1 VVFCP
6 RTRKE
11 AGGEERMKPKPTT
24 SIDTELS
31 YGQRA
36 LWFLDRLAPGNAAY
50 IIAGAARVV
59 GPFDP
64 AALRRAVVALASRHP
79 ALRSTFRDTEDGPVQ
94 RMCAEGLPGNV
105 EIVEEDGAALSAP
118 ERVKRLSEIAFQP
131 FDLATG
137 PLLRVGL
144 LRFPGSQPSEA
155 GYLLSLSVHHIVS
168 DFWSL
173 AVILRDLGA
182 LYAAELGGTEPAL
195 LLAPP
200 PEIGIA
206 EIVHRERESLAGERG
221 EEIFASWRQAL
232 DGFPV
237 VLELPTDRQRPAAQG
252 FRGASLPLRLDPTV
266 ADAVRRRTRKRG
278 ATLYMGLLAAFDAV
292 LARHSHQEKLLVGC
306 PTTGRGD
313 ASLAGLV
320 GYLVNPVPIPGDLSG
335 DPDFGELL
343 ARVRAAALGAF
354 GRQAY
359 PFPLLAERLQPE
371 RDSSRSPLFQ
381 VLLVLQKGRRA
392 EEEGLAALS
401 VGESGVPLELGGGAL
416 RLESLALDEP
426 GAQLDLQVML
436 AETAHGIAGRW
447 LYDRDLFEPAT
458 MERMAGHF
466 ANLLGFLAADTADA
480 FATPLSELPLLG
492 PAERAQLTAWADGG
506 LLEPGASCLHERV
519 FAQAARTPE
528 DIALWAGER
537 RLTYSELAAGARRIA
552 GHLRALG
559 VGPEMRVGLCSERTP
574 EMILGLLGILAAGGA
589 YVPLDP
595 AYPAERLALM
605 LEDSGAALV
614 LVSGGAAGR
623 LPAGTRT
630 VFLEQ
635 ALEEALAGGEPDEG
649 TRRHPEPAN
658 LAYLIYTSGS
668 TGRPKAVAIAHG
680 SASALVTWAAA
691 AFSPAELSGV
701 LAATSIAFDLS
712 VFEIFV
718 PLSLG
723 GTVILAENA
732 LGLPQLP
739 ARGAVTLVN
748 TVPSAMAE
756 LVRSGA
762 LPPSVRTVNLAGE
775 PLPGSLARQIHAI
788 GVGRLLN
795 LYGPSEDTTYSTQ
808 AAVLPAGSGEP
819 GEPGEPVIGRP
830 LPGGRA
836 YVVDPRQQPAP
847 LGVPGE
853 LWLGGAGLARGYL
866 GRPELT
872 AARFVPDPWSGVPG
886 ARLYRTG
893 DLVRFL
899 LAGDLMFLGRL
910 DHQVKVRGFRIELG
924 EVESALAALPGVR
937 AAVVLARDEAP
948 IGSGKRLVAYVS
960 GDGIDPEGLRAGLA
974 ASLPGYMVPPAFVL
988 LPALPLTPNGKA
1000 DRRALAGIAPGTA
1013 AGPGHGGYVAPRTA
1027 TETLLAAIWVEVLRA
1042 ERVGVTDDFFQ
1053 LGGHSLL
1060 ATQVASRVRRALG
1073 VEIAVRRLFEARTV
1087 ATLALEI
1094 EGLQTAAASD
1104 ASDASN
1110 ASNAADARF
1119 AAAASSRE
1127 PASRDPRLD
1136 GWFEAPP
1143 SFAQERLWFLDRL
1156 EPGTAAYNV
1165 PVALRLGGRLE
1176 VAALAAAL
1184 ASVVSRHEA
1193 LRTTFTETS
1202 GRPLQVIGPARAA
1215 GWSLPVVDLAALP
1228 EIRREDAALA
1238 LAREEAALPF
1248 DLGRGPLLRAALVR
1262 LSPKAATGPREG
1274 DHLLLLTLHHI
1285 VTDGWSMGV
1294 LVREVGEVY
1303 GALWT
1308 GRPAVLPELP
1318 LQYRDYAAW
1327 QRDWLA
1333 GEVLRG
1339 QLAWWRE
1346 RLSGMPPL
1354 LELPTDRPRPAVQ
1367 GTAGGSL
1374 AVALPEGLTA
1384 SLYQL
1389 AEGGISDISG
1399 TASLFMVL
1407 LAGFQ
1412 ALLARHA
1419 GQSRVVVGSPVANR
1433 NHRRIEDLIG
1443 LFANTL
1449 ALPGDLSGDPPFAG
1463 LLARARETALGA
1475 YSHQELP
1482 FEKLVEELSPGRSL
1496 AHTPLFQ
1503 VLLVLQNADMGPPA
1517 LPGLTSTLLD
1527 IPSGMEKFDLT
1538 LDLQERAG
1546 GLAGKLTYR
1555 LDLFDPPTVERLFSH
1570 FVNLLAGA
1578 VADPAVRLAD
1588 LPLLSAAERAQLA
1601 EWSGTA
1607 SMEEPKSTLQN
1618 PLAASCA
1625 RVPER
1630 VALVTATSHLS
1641 YGELASGTR
1650 RIASR
1655 LHALGA
1661 GPEVRIGLASARS
1674 EEMVLGLLGILAAGA
1689 AYVPLDPAYP
1699 AERLALLL
1707 ADSGAD
1713 LVLAGRSVLER
1724 VPAGARVVLLE
1735 DLLASPHVQAGLES
1749 SLPVAQ
1755 PGNLAYL
1762 IYTSGSTGRPKAVA
1776 IAHAS
1781 AFALVRWAAEA
1792 FSPEELSGV
1801 LAATSIAFD
1810 LSVFE
1815 LFVPLVLGGTVL
1827 LADNALALPGLPARD
1842 AVTLVNTVPSAM
1854 AELLRDGALPA
1865 AVRTVNLAGEPLVSS
1880 LARQV
1885 AAAGVGRL
1893 LNLYGPSEDT
1903 TYSTWEAVAAF
1914 GPREPGIGRPISG
1927 GRAYVVDPG
1936 LQLAP
1941 PGVPGELWLGGAGL
1955 ARGYLGRPE
1964 GTAERFVP
1972 DPWSGLPGERLY
1984 RTGDLVR
1991 FRPEGEPTGELMFLG
2006 RLDHQVKV
2014 RGFRIELG
2022 EVEAALAGLPGV
2034 REAVVL
2040 ARDENTVGIAGTAG
2054 KRLVAYVS
2062 GDRIGAE
2069 GLREQLAASLPEHMV
2084 PSVFVLLPALPLTPN
2099 GKVDRRML
2107 AGIAAEPGAGTGVSY
2122 TPPRTPTEALLA
2134 AIWMEVLGV
2143 DRVGMEDDFFL
2154 LGGHSLLA
2162 TQVVSRLRRTL
2173 GVEVSVRR
2181 LFEARTVAALARE
2194 VEMAPAAAA
2203 PAASASSA
2211 SAASAAIPPL
2221 LPVPRLPEGTELPL
2235 SFAQERLWFLDQL
2248 EPGSAAYNMAA
2259 GLSLTGRLDLPALS
2273 ASLGEVVRRHEALR
2287 TTFRAGAEGAVQL
2300 VGGTAGELPLPR
2312 RLPVVDLRGLPAGR
2326 RESAARKLLA
2336 AAALQP
2342 FDLARGPLLRARLF
2356 RLTADE
2362 HVFFLCLHHIVADGW
2377 SIGLLVREVAA
2388 LYPAFLA
2395 GLPSPLPELPIQYG
2409 DFSVWQR
2416 RWLSGETLARR
2427 VAWWREHLQ
2436 GIPPLEL
2443 PTDRLRPAD
2452 GFHGGGE
2459 MREVALPTALLGS
2472 LRALAAE
2479 RRGTLFM
2486 VLLAGFEALLGRYSG
2501 QTDLAVGSVVA
2512 NRGRVEVEELIGF
2525 FVNTLA
2531 LRARLDGDPAYS
2543 EILDRVRETTLA
2555 AYAREDVPFELLVEA
2570 LAPRR
2575 DLARTPLFDA
2585 VLNVQPAGLTAP
2597 LSLPGLDLRP
2607 VTLPPGPAKFDL
2619 TLNLFESAEGLVGNL
2634 AYRPELFDAAT
2645 IERLA
2650 GHFATLLAGAA
2661 ADPGCRLSRL
2671 PLLTAA
2677 ERQAL
2682 LEGNATAVRYPG
2694 SGTLSE
2700 RFAAQAEESPD
2711 AVALVFD
2718 RAALTYRRLAAES
2731 RSLAR
2736 RLRWLGV
2743 GPEVPVGICL
2753 ERSFDL
2759 VIGLSAILEAGGA
2772 YVPLDPSYPRER
2784 LAGMLADAGA
2794 PVVLTWRR
2802 LEEVLPAHAGR
2813 TVFLDEPIGDIGDI
2827 GEALDAAPAPVQ
2839 AGLDNLAYVIF
2850 TSGSTGRPKGAM
2862 NSHRGIVNRLL
2873 WMQETYG
2880 LTPADR
2886 VLQKT
2891 PFSFDVS
2898 VWEFFWPLLTGACL
2912 VVARP
2917 GEHQAPA
2924 RLARTI
2930 LEESVTTLH
2939 FVPAM
2944 LQAFLEEPSAARCR
2958 SVRRVMASGEA
2969 LPLALQNR
2977 FFERLPDAALHNL
2990 YGPTEAAVDVT
3001 FWACERDSARTAVP
3015 IGRPVANTALHLLDA
3030 GFEPVPIGVPGELV
3044 LGGVQVGRGYFG
3056 RPELTAERFVPDPAG
3071 ETGGRAYRTGD
3082 LVRRLP
3088 GGEVEFLGRIDH
3100 QVKIRGLR
3108 IELGEIESALARH
3121 PAVQEA
3127 VVLAEASP
3135 SGDGPTGD
3143 AADRRLVAYVVPEA
3157 RRAAPLRARLRLERE
3172 GRLTAS
3178 DLHELPNGMAVA
3190 HRNRGET
3197 EFLYREIFVDEG
3209 YLRHGI
3215 AVADGDTIFDV
3226 GANIGLFALFAGRRA
3241 RGVRIFA
3248 FEPIPE
3254 VFAAL
3259 RLNAALH
3266 GLDARLFDCGVAEA
3280 AGRAEFTYYP
3290 HATLISGRFADGA
3303 QEREVVRSFVE
3314 SQAQEDDG
3322 AAELGAD
3329 RLEEMLTERLEAR
3342 QVICEL
3348 RTLSEVIAAEGV
3360 ARIDLLK
3367 IDVEK
3372 SELAVLAGL
3381 AEEDWGKVRQVVLEV
3396 HDVEGRLAEVLALL
3410 ERHGFE
3416 VAAEQDLELSGTAL
3430 YNLYARRPT
3439 VAGES
3444 RVATPPEPA
3453 WESAG
3458 ALVADVTAALRTELP
3473 EFMVPAAFTVLEAF
3487 PLSPSGKV
3495 DRRALA
3501 GSSSAAAAAPGAR
3514 KAPSRPMERLLAGL
3528 WAELLR
3534 RDPEEIGAE
3543 DNFFVLGGHSLLGAR
3558 LLSRLESRLE
3568 VEIPLRRLFT
3578 SPILADLAREV
3589 EAAVAAK
3596 GKAAGLL
3603 PLDVSG
3609 APGAPLARPAEL
3621 PLSFSQER
3629 LWFLDQLEPGSAVYN
3644 VPALIGL
3651 RGELSLGAIAAA
3663 LDGIVRRHEVLRTTF
3678 ARAAG
3683 ASDRPIQ
3690 VIAAERRV
3698 EIPIVDLGALPAP
3711 LRRATAESLTRAEAG
3726 RPFDLGAGPLLR
3738 ALLVRLTTPAPDVRG
3753 EHLALLNLHHIVADG
3768 WSTGVLIGELAALYT
3783 ACLTRQTS
3791 PLPALP
3797 WQYADYALWQRQLLA
3812 GPELERQLGWWR
3824 EHLAGAPEALELPT
3838 DRPRPAVQS
3847 FRGARLPFVLPAG
3860 LTAAARRLSEESG
3873 ASLFMTLLA
3882 VFQALLARLSGQDD
3896 LTVGSPIAGRRRPEV
3911 YGLIGFFVNTLVL
3924 RLQLTDR
3931 ADLRGLL
3938 ARTRESTLGAFE
3950 NQDVPFERLVEALRP
3965 ARQLARTPLFQVMFV
3980 LQNAPSTNLVLPGL
3994 DLAALPVEIGVAR
4007 FDLTFVLREGEGGL
4021 AGGIEYNRDLFDVP
4035 TVARLAAHFET
4046 LLEAAVAA
4054 PDRAVTEL
4062 PLLSPAERHQALRE
4076 WNDRAEEYPKEGLVP
4091 SLLAAVAAARPD
4103 APALGLGLGGERMSY
4118 RELELRATR
4127 IARHLVAAGVG
4138 PDDLV
4143 GIAIERSFAMV
4154 AALLGIWKAGAA
4166 YLPLDVHLPP
4176 ERLAFL
4182 LADGAVEIVLTQE
4195 SLEAALPA
4203 APEFRGRTLRVE
4215 DLWAGEPAGVRADL
4229 SDFPELPDRAAYV
4242 IYTSG
4247 STGRPKGV
4255 VISHR
4260 ALGNRL
4266 RFAQTVELSPGDSFV
4281 QKTTTSFDA
4290 SVCEIFSPLLTG
4302 GTVVL
4307 ARPGGEREPAY
4318 LVDLVR
4324 DWRIPHMSFT
4334 MAMLGTL
4341 LDEQSLAGCDSLRT
4355 VLVGGEA
4362 MPPDLPARFH
4372 AQSSAE
4378 IFNRYGPT
4386 ETTIS
4391 ITSWRSER
4399 GCQGRTV
4406 PIGRPIARTEIH
4418 VLDHA
4423 LQPVP
4428 VGVAGELA
4436 IGGVG
4441 LARGYLARPD
4451 VTAERFV
4458 PHPFCGEPG
4467 ARLYL
4472 SGDLVRFRPDGALE
4486 FLGRTDN
4493 QVKIRGFRVELGEI
4507 ETALEEHPA
4516 VAQVAVVDLPDP
4528 GTSSKRLVA
4537 YFVPHP
4543 EGDLAPRELQ
4553 EYLATKV
4560 PGYMVPAVFV
4570 RLDAMPLTPTG
4581 KTDRQALPEPAAE
4594 RPAAAWEAPRTPI
4607 EEVLA
4612 GIWEELLGVRQVDR
4626 RDSFFELG
4634 GHSLLATRLVSR
4646 LREAAAV
4653 ELPLKAVFEAP
4664 TLAGLAELVEAGW
4677 RDGGAPSAPPI
4688 RPVPRRRDLP
4698 LSFSQERLWFLE
4710 QLEPGNASYHLPVA
4724 VRFKGRL
4731 EAAALAGA
4739 LAAIVARHEALRTR
4753 FVTVEGRPAQAI
4765 SARVSLGLPSVDLS
4779 LLTADREE
4787 EVRRLALEAAR
4798 QPFDLERG
4806 PLLRT
4811 RLLRLGEEENVLLL
4825 SMHHIV
4831 SDGWS
4836 MGVLVRELGALYRA
4850 AVEGR
4855 PSPLPALPI
4864 QYPDFAVWQRE
4875 WLSGEVLAAELA
4887 WWRERLAGAPAVLK
4901 LPTDRPR
4908 PAVARFRG
4916 AGLPFHLPAA
4926 VTAGLEAL
4934 CRRRGVTP
4942 FMALLGGFSAL
4953 LWRWAGQDDLVVGTP
4968 IAGRTQREIEGLIGF
4983 FVNTLALRTDLSGEP
4998 GFAELLA
5005 RVREGALAAYA
5016 HPDVPFDKLV
5026 EVLAPERSLAHAP
5039 LFQVFLV
5046 LQNTPAETLRLPGL
5060 DLEPV
5065 ELGTGAAK
5073 FDLTLALGSTP
5084 DGLSGVWEYDRDLFD
5099 PATIARLGGQLG
5111 RLLEAAVAAPE
5122 ARIGALSL
5130 LSAAERQQLV
5140 EWNGTAAAYREVSLA
5155 GLLAEQAAR
5164 TPDAAAV
5171 VFEDEVLS
5179 YGGLAARA
5187 GRLAGEL
5194 RLMGVGPEVRVGICA
5209 ERSLG
5214 LLVGL
5219 VAILEA
5225 GGAYVPLDPS
5235 YPADRLAFM
5244 LEDSGV
5250 PVLLTEGSLA
5260 GNLPVDGLRVLHL
5273 DRPLP
5278 ASAPYVSEP
5287 AKIDPDQLAYVIYT
5301 SGSTGRPKGAMN
5313 AHRGIVNRLLWMR
5326 ERYAVGPGDRV
5337 LQKTPVSFD
5346 VSVWELFVPLVTGA
5360 CLVVARPG
5368 GHQDPAYLVE
5378 TIARQAITLL
5388 HFVPA
5393 MLSAFLE
5400 APGVESCTA
5409 VRQVIAS
5416 GEALPSDLERRFFSR
5431 LTRPE
5436 ARLDNLYGPTEAAVE
5451 VTFWSCDREGTA
5463 GRVPIGRPVANT
5475 AIHLLGRDLRPVPPG
5490 GLGELAIAGVQVGR
5504 GYLGRPELTA
5514 ERFLPDPFADRPGA
5528 RLYLTGDLARHLP
5541 DGPIEYLGRIDH
5553 QVKLRGFRIEL
5564 GEIESALLGH
5574 PGVRDAAA
5582 LVRPM
5587 RDGAPG
5593 DLLLVAYVVPE
5604 RIGEDLEGSLR
5615 SFLGERLPAH
5625 MLPAVFV
5632 LLPHLPL
5639 TPNGKVDRRALPAPD
5654 WRAGSS
5660 YVAPRTPLEE
5670 VLASFFAEIL
5680 GLEQVGVE
5688 DGFFKLGGHS
5698 LLAAQLVA
5706 KVRGAFQVELPLR
5719 RLFETPT
5726 VSAVAAAVAA
5736 AEGKPGQ
5743 NDKIARIL
5751 LRVHRMA
5758 AEKRLAEVGDT
5769 GGIGDMDENAVTAG
5783 RPS

>member
-1 VVFCP
+1 M
-6 RTRKE
+6 T
-11 AGGEERMKPKPTT
+11 PKSATP
-24 SIDTELS
+24 IDIRLS

-79 ALRSTFRDTEDGPVQ
+79 ALRSTFKDTEDGPVQ
-94 RMCAEGLPGNV
+94 RVGPKSLSEHV
-105 EIVEEDGAALSAP
+105 EIVEEDGAALSAS
-118 ERVKRLSEIAFQP
+118 ERVERLSEIAFRP

-144 LRFPGSQPSEA
+144 LRFRGGPDSEPAEA

-182 LYAAELGGTEPAL
+182 LYAAELGET
-195 LLAPP
+195 APLP
-200 PEIGIA
+200 PLSEIGIA
-206 EIVHRERESLAGERG
+206 EIVRREEASLAGERG

-232 DGFPV
+232 DGFPF
-237 VLELPTDRQRPAAQG
+237 VLELPTDRPRPAAQG
-252 FRGASLPLRLDPTV
+252 FRGASLPLHLDPRV

-313 ASLAGLV
+313 AALAGLV

-335 DPDFGELL
+335 DPAFGELL

-371 RDSSRSPLFQ
+371 RDPSRSPLFQ

-401 VGESGVPLELGGGAL
+401 VGEAGVPLELGGGVL
-416 RLESLALDEP
+416 RLESIALDEP

-458 MERMAGHF
+458 MARMAGHF
-466 ANLLGFLAADTADA
+466 AHLLGFLADADE

-492 PAERAQLTAWADGG
+492 AAERAQLTAWADGG
-506 LLEPGASCLHERV
+506 ILAPGASCLHERV
-519 FAQAARTPE
+519 FAQAARTPGE
-528 DIALWAGER
+528 IALWAGER
-537 RLTYSELAAGARRIA
+537 QLTYAELAAGARRIA
-552 GHLRALG
+552 GHLRSLG
-559 VGPEMRVGLCSERTP
+559 VGPEVRVGLCSERTP
-574 EMILGLLGILAAGGA
+574 QMILGLLGILAAGGA

-595 AYPAERLALM
+595 AYPAERLAFM

-614 LVSGGAAGR
+614 LVSTGAGGR

-630 VFLEQ
+630 VALAE
-635 ALEEALAGGEPDEG
+635 ALEEAPAG
-649 TRRHPEPAN
+649 RAPETWRGPELGN

-668 TGRPKAVAIAHG
+668 TGRPKAVAIAHA
-680 SASALVTWAAA
+680 SASALVTWAAG

-732 LGLPQLP
+732 LALPQLP
-739 ARGAVTLVN
+739 ARDAVTLVN

-756 LVRSGA
+756 LVRGGA
-762 LPPSVRTVNLAGE
+762 LSPSVRTVNLAGE
-775 PLPGSLARQIHAI
+775 PLPGSLARQIHAA

-795 LYGPSEDTTYSTQ
+795 LYGPSEDTTYSTW
-808 AAVLPAGSGEP
+808 AAILPAGSGEP
-819 GEPGEPVIGRP
+819 GEPGEPAIGRP

-866 GRPELT
+866 GQPERT
-872 AARFVPDPWSGVPG
+872 AERFVPDPWSGVPG

-893 DLVRFL
+893 DLVRFRTGDAAGD
-899 LAGDLMFLGRL
+899 LAGSLMFLGRL

-924 EVESALAALPGVR
+924 EVESALVALPGVR
-937 AAVVLARDEAP
+937 EAVVLAREEASADNP
-948 IGSGKRLVAYVS
+948 GKRLVAYVS

-974 ASLPGYMVPPAFVL
+974 ARLPGYLVPSAFVL

-1000 DRRALAGIAPGTA
+1000 DRRALAGVAPEQTA
-1013 AGPGHGGYVAPRTA
+1013 GSGAGYVAPRTA
-1027 TETLLAAIWVEVLRA
+1027 TETLLAAIWAEVLHA

-1060 ATQVASRVRRALG
+1060 ATQVASRVRRAFG

-1094 EGLQTAAASD
+1094 EGIQAAADTPS
-1104 ASDASN
+1104 AGVSLEPVSP
-1110 ASNAADARF
+1110 AREVF
-1119 AAAASSRE
+1119 
-1127 PASRDPRLD
+1127 LD
-1136 GWFEAPP
+1136 GRLEAPP

-1165 PVALRLGGRLE
+1165 PVALWLGGPLE
-1176 VAALAAAL
+1176 IAALAAAL
-1184 ASVVSRHEA
+1184 ASVVARHEA
-1193 LRTTFTETS
+1193 LRTTFIETS
-1202 GRPLQVIGPARAA
+1202 GRPVQLIGPVRAA
-1215 GWSLPVVDLAALP
+1215 VWNLPVVDLAALP
-1228 EIRREDAALA
+1228 ETRREETALT
-1238 LAREEAALPF
+1238 LAGEEAALPF
-1248 DLGRGPLLRAALVR
+1248 DLERGPLLRSALVR
-1262 LSPKAATGPREG
+1262 LSPPAARGLREG

-1303 GALWT
+1303 GALLA
-1308 GRPAVLPELP
+1308 GRPPVLPELP
-1318 LQYRDYAAW
+1318 LQYRDYAIW
-1327 QRDWLA
+1327 QREWLA

-1354 LELPTDRPRPAVQ
+1354 LDLPTDRPRPAVQ

-1389 AEGGISDISG
+1389 AEGGISGVSGISG

-1443 LFANTL
+1443 LFVNTL
-1449 ALPGDLSGDPPFAG
+1449 ALPGDLSGDPPFAV

-1517 LPGLTSTLLD
+1517 LPGLTATLLD

-1538 LDLQERAG
+1538 LDLQEQAG

-1555 LDLFDPPTVERLFSH
+1555 LDLFDPPTVERLFGH
-1570 FVNLLAGA
+1570 FVHLLAGA

-1601 EWSGTA
+1601 EWSGTTGT
-1607 SMEEPKSTLQN
+1607 EEREGTLQN
-1618 PLAASCA
+1618 PLAVSCA

-1630 VALVTATSHLS
+1630 VALVTATAHLS
-1641 YGELASGTR
+1641 YGELARGAR

-1707 ADSGAD
+1707 ADSGAA

-1724 VPAGARVVLLE
+1724 VPAAARVVLLK
-1735 DLLASPHVQAGLES
+1735 DLLAGPHLQADLES

-1781 AFALVRWAAEA
+1781 ASALVRWAAET

-1815 LFVPLVLGGTVL
+1815 LFVPLVLGGTVI
-1827 LADNALALPGLPARD
+1827 LADNALALPGLPARE

-1854 AELLRDGALPA
+1854 AELLRDEALPA
-1865 AVRTVNLAGEPLVSS
+1865 SVRTVNLAGEPLSGN

-1903 TYSTWEAVAAF
+1903 TYSTWEAVAAT
-1914 GPREPGIGRPISG
+1914 GSREPGIGRPISG

-1991 FRPEGEPTGELMFLG
+1991 FLPEGERMGELMFLG

-2034 REAVVL
+2034 REAAVL
-2040 ARDENTVGIAGTAG
+2040 ARDEPG
-2054 KRLVAYVS
+2054 RLIAYVS
-2062 GDRIGAE
+2062 GDGVDAE
-2069 GLREQLAASLPEHMV
+2069 GLREQLAASLPGYMV

-2099 GKVDRRML
+2099 GKVDRRAL
-2107 AGIAAEPGAGTGVSY
+2107 AGVAPEPGAGMGVSS
-2122 TPPRTPTEALLA
+2122 TAPRTATEALLA
-2134 AIWMEVLGV
+2134 AIWTEVLGV

-2194 VEMAPAAAA
+2194 VETAPASAA
-2203 PAASASSA
+2203 PAGSAAAVAAGASAGSAA
-2211 SAASAAIPPL
+2211 SAASAGIPPL
-2221 LPVPRLPEGTELPL
+2221 LPVPRLPDGTALPL

-2259 GLSLTGRLDLPALS
+2259 GLRLTGRLDLPALS

-2287 TTFRAGAEGAVQL
+2287 TTFRAGAEGAVQV
-2300 VGGTAGELPLPR
+2300 VGGTVGAVGELPLPR

-2342 FDLARGPLLRARLF
+2342 FDLVRGPLVRARLF

-2362 HVFFLCLHHIVADGW
+2362 HVLFLCLHHIVADGW

-2395 GLPSPLPELPIQYG
+2395 GLPSPLAELPIQYG

-2443 PTDRLRPAD
+2443 PTDRLRPAE

-2459 MREVALPTALLGS
+2459 MREVAFPTALLAA
-2472 LRALAAE
+2472 LRTLAAE

-2486 VLLAGFEALLGRYSG
+2486 VLLAGFEALLSRYSG

-2531 LRARLDGDPAYS
+2531 LRARLDGDPAYG

-2677 ERQAL
+2677 ESQAL
-2682 LEGNATAVRYPG
+2682 REGNATAVDYPG
-2694 SGTLSE
+2694 DSGGVGTLAA
-2700 RFAAQAEESPD
+2700 RFAAQAEASPD

-2718 RAALTYRRLAAES
+2718 RTALTYGRLAAES

-2736 RLRWLGV
+2736 RLRRLGV

-2753 ERSFDL
+2753 ERSLDL
-2759 VIGLSAILEAGGA
+2759 VVGLLAILEAGGA

-2802 LEEVLPAHAGR
+2802 LQEILPVLPVQAGR
-2813 TVFLDEPIGDIGDI
+2813 TIFLDDPAEPVTGL
-2827 GEALDAAPAPVQ
+2827 EPTPVP

-2862 NSHRGIVNRLL
+2862 NAHRGIVNRLL

-2898 VWEFFWPLLTGACL
+2898 VWEFFWPLLSGACL

-2930 LEESVTTLH
+2930 VEESVTTLH

-2944 LQAFLEEPSAARCR
+2944 LQAFLEEPSSAHCE
-2958 SVRRVMASGEA
+2958 SVRQVMASGEA

-2990 YGPTEAAVDVT
+2990 YGPTEAAVDVS
-3001 FWACERDSARTAVP
+3001 FWACERGSARTAVP

-3030 GFEPVPIGVPGELV
+3030 GFEPAPIGVPGELF

-3071 ETGGRAYRTGD
+3071 EPGARAYRTGD

-3088 GGEVEFLGRIDH
+3088 AGEVEFLGRIDH

-3127 VVLAEASP
+3127 VVLAEASL
-3135 SGDGPTGD
+3135 SGES
-3143 AADRRLVAYVVPEA
+3143 ADRRLVAYVVPEA

-3172 GRLTAS
+3172 GRLTAT

-3280 AGRAEFTYYP
+3280 AGTAEFTYYP

-3303 QEREVVRSFVE
+3303 EEREVVRSFVE
-3314 SQAQEDDG
+3314 SQVD
-3322 AAELGAD
+3322 AAAADLGAD

-3342 QVICEL
+3342 QVVCEL
-3348 RTLSEVIAAEGV
+3348 RALSEVIAAEGV

-3372 SELAVLAGL
+3372 SELSVLAGL
-3381 AEEDWGKVRQVVLEV
+3381 AEEDWAKVRQVVLEV
-3396 HDVEGRLAEVLALL
+3396 HDVEGRLAQVLALL

-3430 YNLYARRPT
+3430 YNLYARRPAA
-3439 VAGES
+3439 AGES

-3458 ALVADVTAALRTELP
+3458 ALVADVTAALRAELP

-3495 DRRALA
+3495 DRRALL
-3501 GSSSAAAAAPGAR
+3501 SSNFAAALVQGAR
-3514 KAPSRPMERLLAGL
+3514 KAPSRPMEKLLAGL

-3534 RDPEEIGAE
+3534 RDPEEIGVE

-3589 EAAVAAK
+3589 EAAVEAK
-3596 GKAAGLL
+3596 GQAVTGAGAAGAA
-3603 PLDVSG
+3603 G
-3609 APGAPLARPAEL
+3609 AGSQLSRPAEL

-3644 VPALIGL
+3644 IPALIGL
-3651 RGELSLGAIAAA
+3651 RGELSLGAITAA

-3678 ARAAG
+3678 ARSASAA
-3683 ASDRPIQ
+3683 DRPIQ

-3698 EIPIVDLGALPAP
+3698 EIPIVDLAALPEP

-3738 ALLVRLTTPAPDVRG
+3738 ALLVRLTPVSAPANVRG
-3753 EHLALLNLHHIVADG
+3753 EHLALLNLHHIVSDG
-3768 WSTGVLIGELAALYT
+3768 WSTGVLISELAALYT
-3783 ACLTRQTS
+3783 ACLTGQAS

-3838 DRPRPAVQS
+3838 DRPRPAVQG
-3847 FRGARLPFVLPAG
+3847 FRGARLPFVLPAN
-3860 LTAAARRLSEESG
+3860 LAAAARRLSEESG
-3873 ASLFMTLLA
+3873 ASLFMTLLT
-3882 VFQALLARLSGQDD
+3882 VFQALLARLCGQDD

-3911 YGLIGFFVNTLVL
+3911 DGLIGFFVNTLVL
-3924 RLQLTDR
+3924 RLKLTDR
-3931 ADLRGLL
+3931 AGLRGLL
-3938 ARTRESTLGAFE
+3938 GRTRESTLGAFE

-3980 LQNAPSTNLVLPGL
+3980 LQNAPAANLALPGL

-4007 FDLTFVLREGEGGL
+4007 FDLTFVLREDDGRL

-4035 TVARLAAHFET
+4035 TMARLAAHFET
-4046 LLEAAVAA
+4046 LLAAAVAV
-4054 PDRAVTEL
+4054 PDHAVTEL

-4076 WNDRAEEYPKEGLVP
+4076 WNDRAEEYPREGLVP
-4091 SLLAAVAAARPD
+4091 SLIAAVAGERPD
-4103 APALGLGLGGERMSY
+4103 APALGLDGARMSY
-4118 RELELRATR
+4118 RELELRAAR
-4127 IARHLVAAGVG
+4127 IGRHLVAAGVG

-4143 GIAIERSFAMV
+4143 GIAAERSFAMV

-4195 SLEAALPA
+4195 SLAPALPA
-4203 APEFRGRTLRVE
+4203 FRGRSLRVE
-4215 DLWAGEPAGVRADL
+4215 DLWECEPEGARADL

-4266 RFAQTVELSPGDSFV
+4266 RFAQAVELSPGDSFV

-4372 AQSSAE
+4372 AQSAAE

-4391 ITSWRSER
+4391 ITSWRPER

-4418 VLDHA
+4418 VLDRA
-4423 LQPVP
+4423 LEPVP
-4428 VGVAGELA
+4428 VGALGELA
-4436 IGGVG
+4436 IGGAG

-4458 PHPFCGEPG
+4458 PHPWSGEPG

-4507 ETALEEHPA
+4507 EAALEEHPA

-4528 GTSSKRLVA
+4528 GTGSKRLVA

-4543 EGDLAPRELQ
+4543 EGDLAPRALQ
-4553 EYLATKV
+4553 DYLATRV
-4560 PGYMVPAVFV
+4560 PGYMVPALFV

-4594 RPAAAWEAPRTPI
+4594 RPTAAWEAPRTPI

-4664 TLAGLAELVEAGW
+4664 TLCGLAELVEAAW
-4677 RDGGAPSAPPI
+4677 RDGGASSTPSARIAPPL
-4688 RPVPRRRDLP
+4688 RPIPRRRDLP
-4698 LSFSQERLWFLE
+4698 LSFAQERLWFLE

-4731 EAAALAGA
+4731 EAAALGGA

-4765 SARVSLGLPSVDLS
+4765 SARVHLGLPSVDLS
-4779 LLTADREE
+4779 LLSPDRREEREE

-4806 PLLRT
+4806 PLLRV
-4811 RLLRLGEEENVLLL
+4811 RLLRLEEEEHVLLL

-4836 MGVLVRELGALYRA
+4836 MGVLVRELGVLYRA

-4855 PSPLPALPI
+4855 PSPLPALPV

-4875 WLSGEVLAAELA
+4875 WLSGEVLAAELR
-4887 WWRERLAGAPAVLK
+4887 WWRERLAGAPAVLQ

-4916 AGLPFHLPAA
+4916 AGLPFRLSAA
-4926 VTAGLEAL
+4926 VTAGLQAL

-4942 FMALLGGFSAL
+4942 FMALLAGFSAL
-4953 LWRWAGQDDLVVGTP
+4953 LWRGSGQDDLVVGTP
-4968 IAGRTQREIEGLIGF
+4968 IAGRTHREIEGLIGF

-4998 GFAELLA
+4998 GFAGLLA

-5016 HPDVPFDKLV
+5016 HQDVPFDKLV
-5026 EVLAPERSLAHAP
+5026 EILAPERSLAHAP

-5060 DLEPV
+5060 ELKPV

-5073 FDLTLALGSTP
+5073 FDLTLALGAAA
-5084 DGLSGVWEYDRDLFD
+5084 DGLAGVWEYDRDLFD
-5099 PATIARLGGQLG
+5099 PPTIARLGGQLE
-5111 RLLEAAVAAPE
+5111 RLLEAAVAEPE
-5122 ARIGALSL
+5122 ARIGALAL
-5130 LSAAERQQLV
+5130 LSAAERQQLA
-5140 EWNGTAAAYREVSLA
+5140 EWNGTAAPYREVSLSE
-5155 GLLAEQAAR
+5155 LITEQAAR

-5194 RLMGVGPEVRVGICA
+5194 RRLGVGPEVRVGICA

-5260 GNLPVDGLRVLHL
+5260 AALPGLRVDGIEVVRL
-5273 DRPLP
+5273 DRAFP
-5278 ASAPYVSEP
+5278 ASGDAVLSAGPAPSGAPRGQSPVRGEKRRPRSGQV
-5287 AKIDPDQLAYVIYT
+5287 DPDQLAYVIYT

-5346 VSVWELFVPLVTGA
+5346 VSVWELFIPLVTGA

-5416 GEALPSDLERRFFSR
+5416 GEALPSDLERRFFSK
-5431 LTRPE
+5431 LP

-5451 VTFWSCDREGTA
+5451 VTFWACDREGTA

-5490 GLGELAIAGVQVGR
+5490 GSGELAIAGVQVGR
-5504 GYLGRPELTA
+5504 GYLNRPELTA
-5514 ERFLPDPFADRPGA
+5514 ERFLPDPFAGRPGA

-5582 LVRPM
+5582 MVRPM

-5604 RIGEDLEGSLR
+5604 RPPERVEELEGSLR

-5632 LLPHLPL
+5632 FLQHLPL

-5680 GLEQVGVE
+5680 GLERVGVE

-5706 KVRGAFQVELPLR
+5706 KVRGAFQVDLPLR

-5743 NDKIARIL
+5743 SDKVARIL

-5758 AEKRLAEVGDT
+5758 AEKRLTLPPGRSA
-5769 GGIGDMDENAVTAG
+5769 IG
-5783 RPS
+5783 